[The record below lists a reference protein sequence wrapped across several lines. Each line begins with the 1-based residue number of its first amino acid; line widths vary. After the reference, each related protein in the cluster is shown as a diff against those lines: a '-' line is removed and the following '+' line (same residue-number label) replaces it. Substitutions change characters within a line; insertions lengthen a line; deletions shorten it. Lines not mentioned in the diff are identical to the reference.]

1 MSHLTPLETL
11 VELAAHH
18 GCQFDIVGEKTEL
31 QTLRARIYSLRKSKS
46 ILPRHITDGMN
57 ELSTRINFNFSS
69 DYYSFNQFILSIHN
83 NQQETKHY
91 ERQYTL
97 LRDYGEFQ
105 AFASE
110 FEFESTGD
118 RESRTPTN
126 QQNTS
131 IPGRY
136 RLNNSSCIFRLPA
149 EVLSRIFHSVS

>member
-1 MSHLTPLETL
+1 MSHLTSLELETL

-57 ELSTRINFNFSS
+57 ELSTRINFNPAA
-69 DYYSFNQFILSIHN
+69 DQYDDPFILSLHN

-110 FEFESTGD
+110 FESIGERYYG
-118 RESRTPTN
+118 TPTN
-126 QQNTS
+126 QQRTPIS
-131 IPGRY
+131 GRY
-136 RLNNSSCIFRLPA
+136 RLDNSSCIFRLPA